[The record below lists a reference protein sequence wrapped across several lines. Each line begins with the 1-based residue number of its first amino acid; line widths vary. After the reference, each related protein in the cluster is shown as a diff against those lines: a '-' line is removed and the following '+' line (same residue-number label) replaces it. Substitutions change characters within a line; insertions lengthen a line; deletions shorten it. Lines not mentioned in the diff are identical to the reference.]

1 MFSFQIGVTSH
12 EEEVSSADS
21 VAISEEI
28 KAKLQE
34 IHHLLSQDIGQLVQ
48 EAELI
53 RTILKPLRGQLPELI
68 EDALIPAAYIESHQ
82 VQVLKAKKRL
92 TDQSKQEQ
100 TLKERDSFR
109 SLVDATR
116 NQISVLSKSQEDL
129 EKSKDELVTKR
140 NLLLH
145 ELARLIKT
153 LPMQTT
159 SYLKYHRQFKSS
171 KNKSKDMPVELTNC
185 RKVFNRF
192 LALPKMTTRKSKR
205 PRKSSCV

>member
-48 EAELI
+48 EDELI
-53 RTILKPLRGQLPELI
+53 RIILKPLRGQLPELI

-82 VQVLKAKKRL
+82 VQVLKAKKHL
-92 TDQSKQEQ
+92 ADQSKQEQ

-145 ELARLIKT
+145 ELGKID
-153 LPMQTT
+153 
-159 SYLKYHRQFKSS
+159 
-171 KNKSKDMPVELTNC
+171 KDIADADDKLSQIPSAIQKLEE
-185 RKVFNRF
+185 
-192 LALPKMTTRKSKR
+192 
-205 PRKSSCV
+205 